1 MNKKVSIA
9 TLSAFLV
16 ATSPAMAVNEANT
29 LYVNLELS
37 LNRTTVG
44 LVIQSISEQTGYEFS
59 YDESILS
66 KEISKVSVRV
76 KNEHIESVL
85 KKVFKN
91 TDISYRIVDNRIF
104 LQDNAKTENVSF
116 ASVQQVKRTIRGT
129 VVDNTGLPV
138 IGANVIVK
146 GSAGV
151 GTVTNVDGDF
161 TLEGIEDGATLMIS
175 YIGYVDQEVAVAKG
189 KNDYKIT
196 IHEDTQNLDEV
207 VVVGYG
213 TQTKVNLTGAVST
226 IGKDELINRPVTNV
240 SSALQGLTPG
250 VTITSG
256 TGQPGSDGSTIRVRG
271 VGTLNNA
278 NPYILVDGIET
289 GTFDSIDPNDI
300 ESISVL
306 KDAAS
311 AAIYG
316 SRAANGVILVTTK
329 NGGDEKLSV
338 TVNSSVAWQR
348 FTDLPEFVNGYTY
361 MKAMN
366 TAYENVKKTPLYSD
380 SYLADYMR
388 YKLVDPDRY
397 PDTDWQDALYT
408 GSGFMQHH
416 HISVSGGKKVNTLAS
431 FGYQEQEGLI
441 PGFSA
446 ERYNMRLNSR
456 MNIRKN
462 LQAKVLVEA
471 RRNNVVEPISAA
483 SIMSNVNR
491 IAPIYTARLKDGRW
505 GTGYNNGNP
514 VAQANDGGSSDKTYD
529 FLRAT
534 FQVAYQPFSGMDVEF
549 NFSPKFSNNYTKNFN
564 KSLKLYTPDSDEPV
578 LNPAMSSLNQT
589 DAKITENMLQ
599 VILRYNKEFRDHE
612 IGILGG
618 YEQII
623 YKTQNISLRREGFP
637 LVDYPVMNAG
647 SVTNWSNGG
656 GASEWA
662 LLSYFARAN
671 YSYKSRYLLEANI
684 RVDGSSRFARGH
696 RFGVFPSVSLG
707 WRISEENFMKS
718 VDWVTNLK
726 LRASWGQL
734 GNQEIGTYPAYT
746 TMSMGP
752 TFIFGT
758 TPTAADGAVQK
769 SYANEGITWETSE
782 TIDVGLD
789 VSLFRNKFNM
799 VFDLYER
806 KTKDILLKLPITGIT
821 GLTEPYQN
829 AGVVRNRGWDLE
841 LSHRNQHRD
850 FRYQISFNLSDV
862 HNKVIDL
869 KGAGPIISGFSLI
882 EEGYPINSIYGYKAL
897 GLFRSDEEI
906 AGAPRQTFGD
916 IAPGDI
922 RYANV
927 SDRNNKNTV
936 DRDDRTVIGNVIP
949 RYTYGLNIAMQY
961 KGFDLSMLIQ
971 GVGKVNAIYTGDAVW
986 ALYNAGKMQR
996 WHMDYWTP
1004 QNPGASYP
1012 RLIADSSHNNFQNS
1026 SFWVYD
1032 ASYVRLKNAQLGYTL
1047 PERLTRKIWIQKLRL
1062 YVSGDN
1068 LLTFDHMPKGWDPE
1082 TRSGDAEIY
1091 PIASTYTFGVQ
1102 ITF

>member
-1 MNKKVSIA
+1 M
-9 TLSAFLV
+9 
-16 ATSPAMAVNEANT
+16 E
-29 LYVNLELS
+29 
-37 LNRTTVG
+37 
-44 LVIQSISEQTGYEFS
+44 
-59 YDESILS
+59 
-66 KEISKVSVRV
+66 
-76 KNEHIESVL
+76 
-85 KKVFKN
+85 
-91 TDISYRIVDNRIF
+91 
-104 LQDNAKTENVSF
+104 
-116 ASVQQVKRTIRGT
+116 
-129 VVDNTGLPV
+129 
-138 IGANVIVK
+138 
-146 GSAGV
+146 
-151 GTVTNVDGDF
+151 GD
-161 TLEGIEDGATLMIS
+161 D
-175 YIGYVDQEVAVAKG
+175 
-189 KNDYKIT
+189 
-196 IHEDTQNLDEV
+196 
-207 VVVGYG
+207 
-213 TQTKVNLTGAVST
+213 
-226 IGKDELINRPVTNV
+226 INRRQVMRA
-240 SSALQGLTPG
+240 SSALQGLSAG
-250 VTITSG
+250 VSVVQKS
-256 TGQPGSDGSTIRVRG
+256 GQPGSDGATIRVRG
-271 VGTLNNA
+271 VGTINNSDA
-278 NPYILVDGIET
+278 LVLVDGVQ
-289 GTFDSIDPNDI
+289 GSLDALDSNDI

-821 GLTEPYQN
+821 GLTDPYQN

-841 LSHRNQHRD
+841 LSYRNQHRD

>member
-1 MNKKVSIA
+1 MKQKLTYFRRTRTFV
-9 TLSAFLV
+9 
-16 ATSPAMAVNEANT
+16 
-29 LYVNLELS
+29 LS
-37 LNRTTVG
+37 LLLLSCMAAQGQQQPSRMVKG
-44 LVIQSISEQTGYEFS
+44 LVKDARTGEPLAGVAVLVRGTTQGTTTGISGEYAVSVPSGSTELEFS
-59 YDESILS
+59 
-66 KEISKVSVRV
+66 
-76 KNEHIESVL
+76 
-85 KKVFKN
+85 
-91 TDISYRIVDNRIF
+91 F
-104 LQDNAKTENVSF
+104 LGYVAKI
-116 ASVQQVKRTIRGT
+116 QKIGT
-129 VVDNTGLPV
+129 AHTLDVTMEEEATGL
-138 IGANVIVK
+138 
-146 GSAGV
+146 
-151 GTVTNVDGDF
+151 
-161 TLEGIEDGATLMIS
+161 
-175 YIGYVDQEVAVAKG
+175 Q
-189 KNDYKIT
+189 
-196 IHEDTQNLDEV
+196 EV

-213 TQTKVNLTGAVST
+213 VQKKANLTGSVSVME
-226 IGKDELINRPVTNV
+226 GDDINRRQVMRA
-240 SSALQGLTPG
+240 SSALQGLSAG
-250 VTITSG
+250 VSVVQKS
-256 TGQPGSDGSTIRVRG
+256 GQPGSDGATIRVRG
-271 VGTLNNA
+271 VGTINNSDA
-278 NPYILVDGIET
+278 LVLVDGVQ
-289 GTFDSIDPNDI
+289 GSLDALDSNDI

-599 VILRYNKEFRDHE
+599 VILRYNNEFRDHE

>member
-1 MNKKVSIA
+1 
-9 TLSAFLV
+9 
-16 ATSPAMAVNEANT
+16 
-29 LYVNLELS
+29 
-37 LNRTTVG
+37 
-44 LVIQSISEQTGYEFS
+44 
-59 YDESILS
+59 
-66 KEISKVSVRV
+66 
-76 KNEHIESVL
+76 
-85 KKVFKN
+85 
-91 TDISYRIVDNRIF
+91 
-104 LQDNAKTENVSF
+104 
-116 ASVQQVKRTIRGT
+116 
-129 VVDNTGLPV
+129 
-138 IGANVIVK
+138 
-146 GSAGV
+146 
-151 GTVTNVDGDF
+151 
-161 TLEGIEDGATLMIS
+161 
-175 YIGYVDQEVAVAKG
+175 
-189 KNDYKIT
+189 
-196 IHEDTQNLDEV
+196 
-207 VVVGYG
+207 
-213 TQTKVNLTGAVST
+213 
-226 IGKDELINRPVTNV
+226 
-240 SSALQGLTPG
+240 
-250 VTITSG
+250 
-256 TGQPGSDGSTIRVRG
+256 
-271 VGTLNNA
+271 
-278 NPYILVDGIET
+278 
-289 GTFDSIDPNDI
+289 
-300 ESISVL
+300 
-306 KDAAS
+306 
-311 AAIYG
+311 
-316 SRAANGVILVTTK
+316 
-329 NGGDEKLSV
+329 
-338 TVNSSVAWQR
+338 
-348 FTDLPEFVNGYTY
+348 

-734 GNQEIGTYPAYT
+734 GNQEIGPYPAYT